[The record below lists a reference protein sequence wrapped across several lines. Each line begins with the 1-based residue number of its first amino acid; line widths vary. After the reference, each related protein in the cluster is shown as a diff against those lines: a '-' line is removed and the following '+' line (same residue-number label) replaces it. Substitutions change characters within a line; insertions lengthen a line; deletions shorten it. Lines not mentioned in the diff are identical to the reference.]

1 MIIAQR
7 KPLEEIKEMVA
18 SYEKVLVLGCGTC
31 VAVCFAGGEKEAKL
45 LASELRMAR
54 QMEGKSTQIIDHT
67 IQRQCEWEFID
78 PIKELVAS
86 VDAVVSTACG
96 IGVQG
101 MAERF
106 EDKPI
111 FPGVNTTF
119 LGMPV
124 QPGEFVERCQ
134 ACGDCILDLTG
145 GVCPVARCAKSLMNG
160 PCGGSQNGKCE
171 VNPETPCA
179 WQLIYDRL
187 SKLGQ
192 LERLMDIMP
201 AKNWS
206 TSRDGGLRKIIREDL
221 KL

>member
-1 MIIAQR
+1 
-7 KPLEEIKEMVA
+7 
-18 SYEKVLVLGCGTC
+18 
-31 VAVCFAGGEKEAKL
+31 
-45 LASELRMAR
+45 
-54 QMEGKSTQIIDHT
+54 
-67 IQRQCEWEFID
+67 
-78 PIKELVAS
+78 
-86 VDAVVSTACG
+86 
-96 IGVQG
+96 
-101 MAERF
+101 
-106 EDKPI
+106 
-111 FPGVNTTF
+111 
-119 LGMPV
+119 MPV

-187 SKLGQ
+187 AKLGQ
-192 LERLMDIMP
+192 LERMMEIMP
-201 AKNWS
+201 AKDWS